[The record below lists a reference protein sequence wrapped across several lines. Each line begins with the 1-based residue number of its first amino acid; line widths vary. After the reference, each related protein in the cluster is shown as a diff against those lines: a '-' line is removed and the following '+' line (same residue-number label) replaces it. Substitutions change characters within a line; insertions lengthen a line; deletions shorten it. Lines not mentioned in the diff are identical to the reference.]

1 MINRFIIALSFLTLL
16 PLKQKRIDEKEL
28 VSSVVFFPAVGF
40 IEGIL
45 SFALSYALMQTF
57 PSSIVSLILLLFFLI
72 TRGILHLDGL
82 SDTFDAFFYK
92 STGDREKD
100 LERRLEIMKDSSV
113 GVAGV
118 VALVFAILCKFILFK
133 EILDMK
139 QYLIF
144 IFTFCLSRWIIIP
157 LMYSGKPA
165 RKTGLGFLF
174 IGKIKLRQLFLSTLL
189 PLILFLYFVVYEK
202 YIFLVASLLIIFLIF
217 LFLKKLFEKFF
228 NGITGDNLG
237 ATVEIMEIA
246 FLISFISFERIWLST

>member
-1 MINRFIIALSFLTLL
+1 MINRFLIALSFLTLL
-16 PLKQKRIDEKEL
+16 PLKPKRIDEKEI
-28 VSSVVFFPAVGF
+28 VSSVVFFPTVGF

-45 SFALSYALMQTF
+45 SFALSYTLVQIF
-57 PSSIVSLILLLFFLI
+57 PSSIISLILLLFFLI
-72 TRGILHLDGL
+72 MRGILHLDGL
-82 SDTFDAFFYK
+82 SDTFDAFFFK
-92 STGDREKD
+92 STGNREKD
-100 LERRLEIMKDSSV
+100 VKRRLEIMKDSSV

-118 VALVFAILCKFILFK
+118 VVLVFAILCKFILFK
-133 EILDMK
+133 EILELK

-165 RKTGLGFLF
+165 KTTGLGFLF

-202 YIFLVASLLIIFLIF
+202 YVFLVASLLLIFLIF
-217 LFLKKLFEKFF
+217 LFLKKVFEKLF

-246 FLISFISFERIWLST
+246 FLISFIFFERIWLSI